1 MCAQRLPSTR
11 LAVRCPLLGA
21 PGAARW
27 TVCQSGSRVPA
38 SGWLLRASTA
48 RAQPHHLPSTSPYRY
63 RYSPTPPY
71 TQSGTGVGTGT
82 VVLPV
87 LLYMSTL
94 WPVPARLYNAGSVPV
109 PSWDRLGGQSWGS
122 IVDPSSTALRV
133 RPVLSHVGQLPTL
146 SLPTAPVSCWSV

>member
-11 LAVRCPLLGA
+11 LAVRCPLIGA

-63 RYSPTPPY
+63 RYS
-71 TQSGTGVGTGT
+71 SR
-82 VVLPV
+82 
-87 LLYMSTL
+87 
-94 WPVPARLYNAGSVPV
+94 A
-109 PSWDRLGGQSWGS
+109 DRLISCSAGAA
-122 IVDPSSTALRV
+122 ALRQFRFLAV
-133 RPVLSHVGQLPTL
+133 KRRTRPTVPLCACASHASSAVIGSPRSCCSCPTGDTLVLRRRPMTSSILPPTFRLTSHIYARRRPCV
-146 SLPTAPVSCWSV
+146 